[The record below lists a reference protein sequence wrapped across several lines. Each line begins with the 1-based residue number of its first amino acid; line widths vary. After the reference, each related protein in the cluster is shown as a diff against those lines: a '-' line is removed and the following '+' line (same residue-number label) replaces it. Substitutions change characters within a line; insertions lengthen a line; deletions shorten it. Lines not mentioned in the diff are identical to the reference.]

1 MMIIIEPHWHHRT
14 SPGDVTKGR
23 VQQSLEP
30 FCDRISLW
38 VLRNSKAAVII
49 DDICVLKCFI
59 GTKTNVSCP
68 INTHTHTLWYL
79 FSVFSGPLASTH
91 TGQVALMIYIQNK
104 LKFNR
109 KLSNRTFFS
118 LLFLHPAGRKWWD
131 AFKIYFKMRKHNLKN
146 KKKIFLGGE
155 FDN

>member
-1 MMIIIEPHWHHRT
+1 M
-14 SPGDVTKGR
+14 
-23 VQQSLEP
+23 
-30 FCDRISLW
+30 
-38 VLRNSKAAVII
+38 LRNSKAAVII

-59 GTKTNVSCP
+59 GTKRNVSCP

-109 KLSNRTFFS
+109 KLSNRTYFF
-118 LLFLHPAGRKWWD
+118 LGGGGTLGNEIQLEKGKQEVVHPAGRT
-131 AFKIYFKMRKHNLKN
+131 
-146 KKKIFLGGE
+146 
-155 FDN
+155 